1 MTKYVLAAVLTVFA
15 APAFAH
21 PGGAEAHEHLSAFAH
36 IVVTA
41 VPFAVAAGLI
51 GLLAYGYRRKA

>member
-1 MTKYVLAAVLTVFA
+1 MRKFAIASMFAAFA

-36 IVVTA
+36 FVATA
-41 VPFAVAAGLI
+41 VPFVVAAGLI